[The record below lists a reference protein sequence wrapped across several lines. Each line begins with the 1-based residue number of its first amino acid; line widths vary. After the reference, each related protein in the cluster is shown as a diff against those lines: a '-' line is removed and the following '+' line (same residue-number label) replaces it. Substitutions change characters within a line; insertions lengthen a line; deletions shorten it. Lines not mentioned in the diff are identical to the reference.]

1 MEKYVITI
9 CDDIQSE
16 AAEDIPTLCFYR
28 TGSCD
33 AFYGIAQWNGNT
45 VKYLYY
51 EAFVAMRNYI
61 TTATNRY
68 FGIG

>member
-1 MEKYVITI
+1 MENMSSQ

-28 TGSCD
+28 TGV
-33 AFYGIAQWNGNT
+33 AINFGIAQWNGNT
-45 VKYLYY
+45 SKYLYY
-51 EAFVAMRNYI
+51 ENICRHAQLYYDSY
-61 TTATNRY
+61 NRY